1 MVSAPDSG
9 YLNQSSHLT
18 LASIG
23 SISHRSY
30 NGHLLAHKV
39 LGYRHSSLTGL
50 KFTKPGSHLHD
61 RLARLRGHHWHKP
74 FRHVVID
81 GFAGAAACDLDCEF
95 DVPEGVYGD
104 FIAAAGAEG
113 TGDFDA
119 SAEEDAESAR
129 PGTANG
135 YGWNKA
141 VAILESLQER
151 TIREPLRRRETP
163 AGPEVFSTSPK
174 NGSMSA

>member
-1 MVSAPDSG
+1 M
-9 YLNQSSHLT
+9 T

-119 SAEEDAESAR
+119 SAEEDAELAG

-141 VAILESLQER
+141 VAILEESAGEDDKRAAEEARNAGGAGTVFDQPDERVDVSLKDGQR
-151 TIREPLRRRETP
+151 P
-163 AGPEVFSTSPK
+163 ARP
-174 NGSMSA
+174 AL